1 MSLGSRAAMPAKR
14 SVAERIKEALAALAG
29 SRSGGKP
36 SDITTVAALCRH
48 AGIPRNTLYRY
59 YPDALGEIRRLR
71 RQQQPA
77 APMEASVTIR
87 NLRSEIKSL
96 HGQLG
101 KFAALVD
108 HCHGAYREAQVM
120 LERRDRELAQL
131 RRRAKSSPIALR
143 R

>member
-1 MSLGSRAAMPAKR
+1 MPAKR
-14 SVAERIKEALAALAG
+14 SVAERIKDALAVLAG

-36 SDITTVAALCRH
+36 SDVMTVAALCRH
-48 AGIPRNTLYRY
+48 AGISRNTLYRY
-59 YPDALGEIRRLR
+59 YPDALEAIRRLR

-77 APMEASVTIR
+77 APMETSVTIR
-87 NLRSEIKSL
+87 SLRSEIQSL
-96 HGQLG
+96 HAQLG

-108 HCHGAYREAQVM
+108 HYHCAHREAQVL

-131 RRRAKSSPIALR
+131 RRSAKSSPIALR